1 MERVIENKTKIV
13 DTVADNI
20 SILKKPDRVVLFL
33 EYDGGGY
40 HGYQMQNETIPTI
53 QMSLENALHNLTNLS
68 HRVTAASRTDRG
80 VNAFGQVVSFAHQSN
95 LDLHTYQRGMNYH
108 LPKDIVVN
116 NAFWAPPNFHVRS
129 SAISRTYRYTI
140 INRRSRPAIDRYRA
154 AHISTSLDFGMM
166 ETAIQM
172 IKGTIDVRPFTGSWD
187 ENDDPYR
194 RFDKVSISNHLDMIT
209 VEMEASGFV
218 THQIRRM
225 MGAIVQVGLG
235 EMSVE
240 QFKRLLINGSTG
252 EASWMMPSEGLCLI
266 SVKYEGFPPEIERNQ
281 YAEN

>member
-1 MERVIENKTKIV
+1 MV

-33 EYDGGGY
+33 EYDGGRY

-53 QMSLENALHNLTNLS
+53 QMSLENALQNLTNLS

-140 INRRSRPAIDRYRA
+140 INRKARPAIDRYRA
-154 AHISTSLDFGMM
+154 AHIATPLNFSLM
-166 ETAIQM
+166 ETAIKM
-172 IKGTIDVRPFTGSWD
+172 IKGIVDVRPFTGSWD

-194 RFDKVSISNHLDMIT
+194 RFDKVSISNYLDMIT

-225 MGAIVQVGLG
+225 MGAIVQVGLE
-235 EMSVE
+235 EMPIK
-240 QFKRLLINGSTG
+240 QFTQLLNNGSIG